1 MPFLALL
8 VALLPNGLVVLHL
21 VFDHGVED
29 PREPMGRLG
38 FVRRKW
44 SPSGVALR
52 SSD

>member
-29 PREPMGRLG
+29 HRELIG

-44 SPSGVALR
+44 SPSGAALR